1 MKNLFII
8 IPCYNEEKK
17 LLTSEIVDFVK
28 QSNTKIIFVNDGS
41 TDKTL
46 ENLAGFISRSL
57 ICQSRISLLSIINQA
72 INV

>member
-28 QSNTKIIFVNDGS
+28 LSNAKIIFVNDGS
-41 TDKTL
+41 TDNTL
-46 ENLAGFISRSL
+46 EKLAGLISRSL
-57 ICQSRISLLSIINQA
+57 ICQSRISLLSKINQA